1 MRLAHVSCYVATV
14 HRFGSCM
21 TQSFLLV
28 VLLLLLL
35 LSLRDIPRFF
45 VCDERSRAVQHVG
58 GILE

>member
-1 MRLAHVSCYVATV
+1 
-14 HRFGSCM
+14 M